1 MKKSY
6 LIEFPIGDWSDDG
19 HGNCRYY
26 IVISNKPVE
35 EIREAH
41 FKIKPE
47 LDIDIHSIDQGEYW
61 KSEDP
66 KMEDPQDLVDIWIE
80 CLMKVDPDLKLI
92 REVRD
97 RKTISFYGFDEKER
111 HIDFVGYTMMGD

>member
-19 HGNCRYY
+19 HGKCVYY

-47 LDIDIHSIDQGEYW
+47 LDIDIHSIDQGIYW
-61 KSEDP
+61 KSENP
-66 KMEDPQDLVDIWIE
+66 KLEDPQDLVDFWIE

-92 REVRD
+92 REERGGT
-97 RKTISFYGFDEKER
+97 TISFYGFDEKGR
-111 HIDFVGYTMMGD
+111 HINFVGYTMMGD